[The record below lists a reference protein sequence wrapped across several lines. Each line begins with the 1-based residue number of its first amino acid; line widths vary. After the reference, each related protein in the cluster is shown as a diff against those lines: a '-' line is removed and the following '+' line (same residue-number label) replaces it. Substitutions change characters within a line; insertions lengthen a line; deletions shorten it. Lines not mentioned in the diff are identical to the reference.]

1 MTATLTTPSRL
12 TSGLDDLLDQWRVPY
27 QTHAA
32 LGPLT
37 WYGVGG
43 HAEAL
48 ARPESLEELAKV
60 AQACRERGIPL
71 RVLGSGANLLVRE
84 GIVPGVVVRLDA
96 GAFRG
101 VRVEGSRVTVG
112 AGHDL
117 FRLVQL
123 AARRGLGGLERVAGI
138 PASVG
143 GAVRMNAGG
152 AWGDL
157 GQLLSSVTILR
168 PASGEVE
175 TLPREAIG
183 LSYRRTSLGDAV
195 VVEATLDLEPTDPA
209 RATARV
215 KEVFAKKK
223 ASQPMADRSAGCA
236 FKNPPPD
243 APHVEG
249 RAAGKLIDE
258 AGLKGFRLGSAYVS
272 PVHANFVAAD
282 REGAR
287 ADDVWAVME
296 HVRRTVRERLGV
308 TLEREVVVWP

>member
-1 MTATLTTPSRL
+1 M
-12 TSGLDDLLDQWRVPY
+12 DDAGVPY
-27 QTHAA
+27 QVDLP

-43 HAEAL
+43 HAQAL
-48 ARPESLEELAKV
+48 ARPENVEQLAAV
-60 AQACRERGIPL
+60 AAACRERGVAL

-84 GIVPGVVVRLDA
+84 GLVPGVVVRLDA
-96 GAFRG
+96 AAFRA
-101 VRVEGSRVTVG
+101 VRFDQARVTVG

-123 AARRGLGGLERVAGI
+123 TAKRGLSGLHRVAGI

-157 GQLLSSVTILR
+157 GQCIESVTVLR
-168 PASGEVE
+168 LDTDEVE
-175 TLPREAIG
+175 TLPREAVG
-183 LSYRRTSLGDAV
+183 LGYRRTALGDAV
-195 VVEATLDLEPTDPA
+195 VVEATLTLEPTDPVEA
-209 RATARV
+209 SARV

-223 ASQPMADRSAGCA
+223 ASQPMGDRSAGCA
-236 FKNPPPD
+236 FKNPPADGPG
-243 APHVEG
+243 VEG
-249 RAAGKLIDE
+249 RPAGRLIDE

-296 HVRRTVRERLGV
+296 HVRATVRERLGV
-308 TLEREVVVWP
+308 ALEREVVVWP